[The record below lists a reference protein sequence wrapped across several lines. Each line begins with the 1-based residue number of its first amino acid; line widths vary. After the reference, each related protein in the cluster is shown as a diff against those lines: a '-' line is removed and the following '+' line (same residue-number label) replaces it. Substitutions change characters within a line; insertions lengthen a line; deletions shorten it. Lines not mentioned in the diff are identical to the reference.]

1 MINEI
6 FVTTND
12 ETQGRST
19 KAPTRTLPSVFETPM
34 REIMKEAESAWI
46 PLCVVMLGRYTYGT
60 YTAKNPE
67 KIIKN
72 MYVLLWPTIGIF
84 FSYFTVLIFYV
95 THQIHYKYK
104 SKQTMDSKEYSDSSF
119 L

>member
-1 MINEI
+1 MINET

-46 PLCVVMLGRYTYGT
+46 PL
-60 YTAKNPE
+60 
-67 KIIKN
+67 
-72 MYVLLWPTIGIF
+72 
-84 FSYFTVLIFYV
+84 
-95 THQIHYKYK
+95 
-104 SKQTMDSKEYSDSSF
+104 
-119 L
+119 

>member
-6 FVTTND
+6 FVTTKD

-19 KAPTRTLPSVFETPM
+19 KAPTRTLPRVFETPM

-46 PLCVVMLGRYTYGT
+46 PLWVVMLGRYTYGT

-72 MYVLLWPTIGIF
+72 MYVVLLLSQLNHYNATIGIF
-84 FSYFTVLIFYV
+84 FHTL
-95 THQIHYKYK
+95 
-104 SKQTMDSKEYSDSSF
+104 
-119 L
+119 

>member
-72 MYVLLWPTIGIF
+72 MYVLL
-84 FSYFTVLIFYV
+84 LCLN
-95 THQIHYKYK
+95 HYNG
-104 SKQTMDSKEYSDSSF
+104 
-119 L
+119 LL